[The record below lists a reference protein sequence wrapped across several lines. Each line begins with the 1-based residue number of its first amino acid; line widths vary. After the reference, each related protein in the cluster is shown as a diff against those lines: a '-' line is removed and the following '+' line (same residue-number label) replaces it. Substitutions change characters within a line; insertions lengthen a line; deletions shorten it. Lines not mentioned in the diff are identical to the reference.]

1 MLTVSPRFT
10 GSHVET
16 AIANVAKRVKHRN
29 ETIVASWRMRMPY
42 HRLQIR
48 CDTNTSTPHIA
59 VTALNALFCGIATER
74 ELMQLFRPKHLEKPL
89 ENTEP
94 EANEIVCRH
103 PAVDLDQ
110 IVSRLL
116 SRRAE
121 TQIEL
126 AETKQQ
132 LSKRYRNMQ
141 WRYLLL
147 PTSTRSMEKE
157 KQVSSKFAELQS
169 TLLSID
175 ICLNLAR
182 GHVPQRVEAHDIV
195 YIPMAVVQLK
205 QKDLTHYLL
214 IDLATGKEDFALTKL
229 CETVGKFKSELARV
243 LPRSP

>member
-1 MLTVSPRFT
+1 
-10 GSHVET
+10 
-16 AIANVAKRVKHRN
+16 
-29 ETIVASWRMRMPY
+29 MRMPY

-48 CDTNTSTPHIA
+48 CDDTDTSTSHIA

-89 ENTEP
+89 ENIEP

-103 PAVDLDQ
+103 SEVDLDQ
-110 IVSRLL
+110 VVGRLL
-116 SRRAE
+116 CRRAE
-121 TQIEL
+121 IQIEL
-126 AETKQQ
+126 AETRQQ

-147 PTSTRSMEKE
+147 PTSTRSIEKE
-157 KQVSSKFAELQS
+157 KQASSKFAELQS

-175 ICLNLAR
+175 ICLNVAR
-182 GHVPQRVEAHDIV
+182 GLVPQRVEAHDIV

-205 QKDLTHYLL
+205 QKDSTRDLL

-229 CETVGKFKSELARV
+229 CETLDDFKSELARV